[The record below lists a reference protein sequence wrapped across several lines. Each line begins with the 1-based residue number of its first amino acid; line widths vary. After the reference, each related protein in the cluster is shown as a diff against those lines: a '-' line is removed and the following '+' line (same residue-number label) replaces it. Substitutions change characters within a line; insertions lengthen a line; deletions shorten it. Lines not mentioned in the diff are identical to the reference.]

1 MNTDARSELYKFV
14 RDRYDKLQASRIMS
28 QSRLGHLLVLTG
40 FLIAGLTSVGIPQ
53 VLPAFLVRHT
63 CFSGNILAVA
73 VLAFFTT
80 VAFLGLLIAQ
90 LIFAVRCYTFAIP
103 YAERATLKAAM
114 DHPDLSEDDVY
125 KQLTS
130 LYLDAIDLN
139 FEEQEKIGKYM
150 KTAFFYLNG
159 TLISSLSF
167 VVLLFLA
174 RFVASG
180 LPTLP

>member
-1 MNTDARSELYKFV
+1 LTTNSRSELYKFV
-14 RDRYDKLQASRIMS
+14 RDRYDKLQASRIMA

-53 VLPAFLVRHT
+53 LLPAFMLRHT
-63 CFSGNILAVA
+63 CISGNILAIA

-103 YAERATLKAAM
+103 YAERSTLKAAM
-114 DHPDLSEDDVY
+114 DHPDLNDDDVY

-130 LYLDAIDLN
+130 LYLDSIDLN
-139 FEEQEKIGKYM
+139 FEEQEKIGKYL
-150 KTAFFYLNG
+150 KAAFLYLNA
-159 TLISSLSF
+159 TLISSVSF

-174 RFVASG
+174 RFVAAG
-180 LPTLP
+180 LPMLS